1 MRWSPPVEAAAGGLR
16 CPRPGRA
23 TIITSNRDVD
33 EWYPLFG
40 AQPLAGA
47 ALDRLLHHAHVVVM
61 DGDTHRSPTAA
72 KRARRGGGRAPG

>member
-1 MRWSPPVEAAAGGLR
+1 
-16 CPRPGRA
+16 
-23 TIITSNRDVD
+23 VD